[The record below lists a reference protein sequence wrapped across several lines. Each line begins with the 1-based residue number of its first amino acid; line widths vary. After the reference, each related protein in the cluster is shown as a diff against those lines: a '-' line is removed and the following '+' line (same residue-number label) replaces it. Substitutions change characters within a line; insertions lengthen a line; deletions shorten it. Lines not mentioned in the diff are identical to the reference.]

1 MTKQQKE
8 NAEQRAIEKLTE
20 MNIEDGKDIVI
31 RFGDALPLQE
41 PKYVSIHG
49 TIDAPAR
56 WVEKRKDDIVS
67 ADAHVLVDRDRMTI
81 TLNTDE
87 NSAYMDQ
94 IVGTLTLSTEMQEF
108 GINTGEYMSC
118 FDMADRIKQL
128 RTYFE
133 TQQEA
138 MKLVTELRSF
148 KAKIDKELELSD
160 DKRGNQTIMRAQTV
174 ESNLPKS
181 FKVNMPIFK
190 GTEKRTFEVE
200 VEINPNDLSCT
211 LVSPDAH
218 DIVVQERDSQMDG
231 VLVRII
237 AEAAPNIVIIEQ

>member
-1 MTKQQKE
+1 MTEQQKKT
-8 NAEQRAIEKLTE
+8 AEQRAIEKLTE
-20 MNIEDGKDIVI
+20 LNTEESKETVI
-31 RFGDALPLQE
+31 RFGDALPLKE
-41 PKYVSIHG
+41 PKAVSISG

-148 KAKIDKELELSD
+148 KAKIDKEMELSD
-160 DKRGNQTIMRAQTV
+160 EKRGNQTIMRAQTV

-231 VLVRII
+231 VLVRI